1 MAGVA
6 RCFAARSSGSAFGWP
21 CAGTPQCAY
30 FSGGAEG
37 GGHARSCGVDA
48 AAAWACRKVCAAV
61 YCRVCV
67 VFALAGHSV
76 LAPVGQS

>member
-1 MAGVA
+1 VCLHQLG
-6 RCFAARSSGSAFGWP
+6 R
-21 CAGTPQCAY
+21 T
-30 FSGGAEG
+30 EG

-61 YCRVCV
+61 YCTVCV

-76 LAPVGQS
+76 LASVGQI